1 VKKLEQLEEVA
12 ELVDEG
18 RLSKEDLAHLK
29 SYAINEF
36 KNPNFDLDEL
46 GSMFMSIGLF
56 ILWLGWLFFNGGSAY
71 TLYNSVYNPAK
82 IITNTT
88 LSGAA
93 GGCVVYFVKRPIH
106 LFVSKCNQV
115 RGQYYKTFRSS
126 QRWDG
131 GSCTNGILAGLVA
144 ATAPC
149 DAIEPW
155 AAICIGVIAGL
166 IYSIWSRMLVELNVD
181 DPIEGTGVHYAN
193 GVWGIISCAVFDS
206 TRGFV
211 SGNPD
216 CGKYLGVQIYGVIC
230 ISLWSFVFAFLFFF
244 PCHYW
249 LDVLKYHPLIEML
262 GIHRFKMG
270 DLT

>member
-1 VKKLEQLEEVA
+1 MAGPRIGRFTAPQFPFFRREARQAAFDKYNQEQLEKVKRLEQLDEVA

-36 KNPNFDLDEL
+36 KNPNFDLDEM
-46 GSMFMSIGLF
+46 GSMLMSIGLF

-93 GGCVVYFVKRPIH
+93 GGTVVYFVKRPIH

-126 QRWDG
+126 
-131 GSCTNGILAGLVA
+131 
-144 ATAPC
+144 
-149 DAIEPW
+149 
-155 AAICIGVIAGL
+155 
-166 IYSIWSRMLVELNVD
+166 
-181 DPIEGTGVHYAN
+181 
-193 GVWGIISCAVFDS
+193 
-206 TRGFV
+206 
-211 SGNPD
+211 
-216 CGKYLGVQIYGVIC
+216 
-230 ISLWSFVFAFLFFF
+230 
-244 PCHYW
+244 
-249 LDVLKYHPLIEML
+249 
-262 GIHRFKMG
+262 
-270 DLT
+270 